1 MNHEKALYIKIAD
14 DIIFDINA
22 ETLKP
27 NSILPLQSEYA
38 RAYNTSLGT
47 VKKAYALLKKRGLI
61 KTVKGHGTIVRGA
74 IKSLDFATD
83 SFRDTIA
90 AGSGTAETR
99 VISAGWSYANGTV
112 ADNLCISPAEPYF
125 KIQLIR
131 LVNQQA
137 ICLQRIYIRNE
148 VAVRLSLERR
158 NFSLESLF
166 ALYCS
171 IWSKRDL
178 YSIKRMHAINC
189 PPEICQ
195 LLETDESIPVLFT
208 RSRLYHDENIIEF
221 YESFERTDLCAPIYR
236 KTFSDR

>member
-83 SFRDTIA
+83 SLHQPCRPILQNSVGPPCQP
-90 AGSGTAETR
+90 AG
-99 VISAGWSYANGTV
+99 
-112 ADNLCISPAEPYF
+112 NL
-125 KIQLIR
+125 
-131 LVNQQA
+131 
-137 ICLQRIYIRNE
+137 
-148 VAVRLSLERR
+148 LST
-158 NFSLESLF
+158 
-166 ALYCS
+166 
-171 IWSKRDL
+171 DL
-178 YSIKRMHAINC
+178 Y
-189 PPEICQ
+189 PQ
-195 LLETDESIPVLFT
+195 
-208 RSRLYHDENIIEF
+208 
-221 YESFERTDLCAPIYR
+221 
-236 KTFSDR
+236 

>member
-1 MNHEKALYIKIAD
+1 MNHAKALYIKIAN

-27 NSILPLQSEYA
+27 NSALPLQSEYA

-74 IKSLDFATD
+74 VKSLDFATD

-90 AGSGTAETR
+90 TGSGTAETR

-178 YSIKRMHAINC
+178 YSIKRIHAINC
-189 PPEICQ
+189 PPEICH

-208 RSRLYHDENIIEF
+208 RSRLYHDENIVEF
-221 YESFERTDLCAPIYR
+221 YKPLFLFFLPCKCR
-236 KTFSDR
+236 

>member
-27 NSILPLQSEYA
+27 NSVLPLQSEYA
-38 RAYNTSLGT
+38 RAYHTSLGT

-61 KTVKGHGTIVRGA
+61 KTVKGHGAIVRGA
-74 IKSLDFATD
+74 VKSLDFATD
-83 SFRDTIA
+83 SFRDTIS

-112 ADNLCISPAEPYF
+112 AENLCISPAEPYF

-137 ICLQRIYIRNE
+137 ICFQRIYIRNE
-148 VAVRLSLERR
+148 IAVRLSLEQR

-171 IWSKRDL
+171 IWNKRDL

-195 LLETDESIPVLFT
+195 LLEVDESIPVLFT
-208 RSRLYHDENIIEF
+208 RSRLYHNESIVEF

>member
-1 MNHEKALYIKIAD
+1 MNHAKALYIKIAN

-27 NSILPLQSEYA
+27 NSALPLQSEYA

-74 IKSLDFATD
+74 VKSLDFATD
-83 SFRDTIA
+83 SFRDSIA
-90 AGSGTAETR
+90 TGSGTAETR

-178 YSIKRMHAINC
+178 YSIKRIHAINC
-189 PPEICQ
+189 PPEICH

-208 RSRLYHDENIIEF
+208 RSRLYHDENIVEF

>member
-1 MNHEKALYIKIAD
+1 MNHAKALYIKIAD

-27 NSILPLQSEYA
+27 NSALPLQSEYA

-74 IKSLDFATD
+74 VKSLDFATD

-90 AGSGTAETR
+90 TGSGTAETR

-178 YSIKRMHAINC
+178 YSIKRIHAINC
-189 PPEICQ
+189 PTEICH

-208 RSRLYHDENIIEF
+208 RSRLYHDENIVEF

>member
-1 MNHEKALYIKIAD
+1 MNHAKALYIKIAN

-27 NSILPLQSEYA
+27 NSALPLQSEYA

-74 IKSLDFATD
+74 VKSLDFATD
-83 SFRDTIA
+83 SFRDSIA
-90 AGSGTAETR
+90 TGSGTAETR

-178 YSIKRMHAINC
+178 YSIKRIHAINC
-189 PPEICQ
+189 PPEICH
-195 LLETDESIPVLFT
+195 LLETNESIPVLFT
-208 RSRLYHDENIIEF
+208 RSRLYHDENIVEF

>member
-90 AGSGTAETR
+90 AGSGIAETR
-99 VISAGWSYANGTV
+99 VIAACRPILQNSVGPPCQPAG
-112 ADNLCISPAEPYF
+112 NL
-125 KIQLIR
+125 
-131 LVNQQA
+131 
-137 ICLQRIYIRNE
+137 
-148 VAVRLSLERR
+148 LST
-158 NFSLESLF
+158 
-166 ALYCS
+166 
-171 IWSKRDL
+171 DL
-178 YSIKRMHAINC
+178 Y
-189 PPEICQ
+189 PQ
-195 LLETDESIPVLFT
+195 
-208 RSRLYHDENIIEF
+208 
-221 YESFERTDLCAPIYR
+221 
-236 KTFSDR
+236 

>member
-1 MNHEKALYIKIAD
+1 MNHAKALYIKIAN

-27 NSILPLQSEYA
+27 NSALPLQSEYA

-74 IKSLDFATD
+74 VKSLDFATD

-90 AGSGTAETR
+90 TGSGTAETR

-178 YSIKRMHAINC
+178 YSIKRIHAINC
-189 PPEICQ
+189 PPEICH

-208 RSRLYHDENIIEF
+208 RSRLYHDENIVEF